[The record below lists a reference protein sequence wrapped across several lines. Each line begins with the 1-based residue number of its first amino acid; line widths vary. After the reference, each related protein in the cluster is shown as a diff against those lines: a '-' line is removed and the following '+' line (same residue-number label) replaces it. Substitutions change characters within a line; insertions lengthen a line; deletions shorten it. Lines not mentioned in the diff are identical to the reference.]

1 MHLFIVSLEPVTL
14 FESLRVI
21 GEKYRW
27 HLRYAKF
34 NKELHQSLL
43 AHSINVASV
52 AYTLLKYVAGFGEV
66 KASDDLTLKVV
77 LTGFL
82 HDVGKES
89 EQYQAAVDL
98 FLEGGRP
105 NPLDFTH
112 QGRVKTRPLI
122 DAFLTELQ
130 THAAKKG
137 LNIDRQRLVDEIVW
151 AIEMLGRREDAGAV
165 SHSYE
170 KPPTRDALLCKELA
184 HLADVIAS
192 AHTPEECVS
201 SASKAARE
209 GIIISQLKFDYS
221 KVSTI
226 RGLLTQLLHRAV
238 EELHLKS
245 GYRAVYWFPEG
256 TLYVYT
262 DKHHPQAFDGVSFK
276 QAIRKSIEEFLR
288 DVPPSALARASF
300 GELNWKVISAPELL
314 MTDERTIRSFWNYIF
329 NMEFAQPNMREPVK
343 SEADRKLYQLLE
355 PKLKEIMHLD
365 EETLHIQ
372 FGRFKA
378 DYNILVVLY
387 GIRNQV
393 VENSNKDVSQQAT
406 LELLNTLADG
416 LALSRDSLAKWPEKI
431 ALQTPQPQKVR
442 VALDL
447 ITNQYYSDPSNWR
460 ILLKETMIKATLN
473 LRQLWIQNGSD
484 KISEVAELLVGDLVR
499 PVDPALLGTYLERYY
514 QDVLKKGKTKGT
526 PICPQCG
533 GVADVEAQSKLFGA
547 SQTYHDLMVAG
558 KRIDT
563 NNKIRVCKLCD
574 FEAKLRKLLL
584 EGMDTVLILPHIG
597 LSRRLMEEWQ
607 LTAERLT
614 SGKTTLPN
622 ILQLAQWAD
631 KILREGDQAF
641 QQERPAI
648 TETQPGKFSKKILQ
662 EIAEEYSLP
671 DDLSNLIDTP
681 DIPVTSVDHLIKL
694 LEQKK
699 CKLLPEFQEKYNEK
713 LVKLRPAYY
722 SPNYILMII
731 GGGVSP
737 KEEPRSATEIR
748 LLFLRCIIARLFNAT
763 VLPEGEH
770 TGLERRKGYTT
781 LPTNLAIKSL
791 AERLGSDEGWVTIVG
806 LEKALYTLS
815 ALIALDEYLEKPEQT
830 YGRDS
835 LIKLLKE
842 PPGRVVA
849 KVMQPR
855 KRSLPKIV
863 GYLDAWVEG
872 QRLR

>member
-1 MHLFIVSLEPVTL
+1 MNLFIVPIEPGTL
-14 FESLRVI
+14 FDSLRVI
-21 GEKYRW
+21 GEKRRW

-43 AHSINVASV
+43 AHCINVASV
-52 AYTLLKYVAGFGEV
+52 AYTLLKYIGEFDEI

-98 FLEGGRP
+98 FLKDGRP
-105 NPLDFTH
+105 NPLDLTH
-112 QGRVKTRPLI
+112 QGRVKTRPLL

-130 THAAKKG
+130 IHAAEKG
-137 LNIDRQRLVDEIVW
+137 LNIEKQRLVDEIVW

-170 KPPTRDALLCKELA
+170 KPPTRDALLCQELA

-201 SASKAARE
+201 SASKAARD
-209 GIIISQLKFDYS
+209 GIITSQLKFDYS

-245 GYRAVYWFPEG
+245 DYRAVYWFPEG

-262 DKHHPQAFDGVSFK
+262 DEHHPQALDGVSFK

-329 NMEFAQPNMREPVK
+329 NMDFAQPNMREPIK

-387 GIRNQV
+387 GIRKQV
-393 VENSNKDVSQQAT
+393 VENSNKDVSQEAT
-406 LELLNTLADG
+406 LELLNALADG
-416 LALSRDSLAKWPEKI
+416 LALNRDSLAEWPEI

-447 ITNQYYSDPSNWR
+447 ITNQNYSDPSNWR
-460 ILLKETMIKATLN
+460 ILVKETMIKATLN
-473 LRQLWIQNGSD
+473 LRRLWIQNVSD
-484 KISEVAELLVGDLVR
+484 RISEVAELLVGDLVR
-499 PVDPALLGTYLERYY
+499 PVDPALLGIYLERYY

-533 GVADVEAQSKLFGA
+533 GVADIEAQSKLFGA
-547 SQTYHDLMVAG
+547 SQTYHDLMDAG

-574 FEAKLRKLLL
+574 FEAKLRNLLL

-597 LSRRLMEEWQ
+597 LSRRLIEEWQ
-607 LTAERLT
+607 LKAERLT
-614 SGKTTLPN
+614 NGESTLPN

-631 KILREGDQAF
+631 KILREGDQVF

-648 TETQPGKFSKKILQ
+648 TESQPGKFSKTILQ

-694 LEQKK
+694 LEQKQ

-731 GGGVSP
+731 GGAVSP

-770 TGLERRKGYTT
+770 TGLERKKGYTT

-815 ALIALDEYLEKPEQT
+815 ALIALDEYLEKPERT

-849 KVMQPR
+849 KVMQTR
-855 KRSLPKIV
+855 EARSLPKIV

-872 QRLR
+872 QSLR